1 MSTVEKRTEVHQ
13 MIDEI
18 DSAFLDVVYA
28 MLDTYKKQQEDSI
41 IGYNVNGDPMYASV
55 AKEEFKRRFEA
66 IDEGKFITLD
76 ELKKNQK
83 HG

>member
-13 MIDEI
+13 MVDEI

-41 IGYNVNGDPMYASV
+41 IGYNVNGDPMYAS
-55 AKEEFKRRFEA
+55 
-66 IDEGKFITLD
+66 
-76 ELKKNQK
+76 
-83 HG
+83 